1 MDKNE
6 FIEKIADL
14 DDEILSELNEELDE
28 ELNKTMKNRDE
39 RKIIELSN
47 AIADIKGY
55 TPSEEDVKRN
65 TEAILAKLDNK
76 VPKRRNVI
84 KALSTT
90 AACLVAVFVLNQ
102 GIAYAFDVK
111 MFPKLYEVV
120 DGAIVIHMDQDRKET
135 QQILSEIKTKCA
147 EYDISS
153 PIITYLPEGF
163 VLTKLEYQDNGLTIW
178 LDKGDVR
185 VSMIYVFNVKGGNVG
200 LPSDEGNVEEKVIN
214 GKPYLISMEDNQ
226 YRALYVSDKFIFNY
240 TSLGL
245 DYQEAENMVNSLT

>member
-6 FIEKIADL
+6 FIEKLADL

-55 TPSEEDVKRN
+55 TPLEEDVKRN

-76 VPKRRNVI
+76 VPKRRKVI
-84 KALSTT
+84 KTLSTA
-90 AACLVAVFVLNQ
+90 AACLVAVVVLNQ

-135 QQILSEIKTKCA
+135 QQILSEIKGKCN
-147 EYDISS
+147 EYGITTLI
-153 PIITYLPEGF
+153 PTYLPENYT
-163 VLTKLEYQDNGLTIW
+163 VTELDYIDNDLNIR
-178 LDKGDVR
+178 LKKDDVKIN
-185 VSMIYVFNVKGGNVG
+185 IYYEFYSVQGTFGV
-200 LPSDEGNVEEKVIN
+200 PSDEGNVHEAVLN
-214 GKPYLISMEDNQ
+214 GHPFLISTEDNQ
-226 YRALYVSDKFIFNY
+226 YRAVSITEKFRFVF
-240 TSLGL
+240 TSHNL
-245 DYQEAENMVNSLT
+245 DYSEAEKILSSLT

>member
-6 FIEKIADL
+6 FIEKLADL

-55 TPSEEDVKRN
+55 TPSEEDVKRS
-65 TEAILAKLDNK
+65 TEAILTKLDNK
-76 VPKRRNVI
+76 VPKRMKVI
-84 KALSTT
+84 KTLSTA
-90 AACLVAVFVLNQ
+90 AACLVAVVVLNQ

-135 QQILSEIKTKCA
+135 QQILSEIKGKCN
-147 EYDISS
+147 EYGITTLI
-153 PIITYLPEGF
+153 PTYLPENYT
-163 VLTKLEYQDNGLTIW
+163 VTELDYIDNDLNIR
-178 LDKGDVR
+178 LKKDDVKIN
-185 VSMIYVFNVKGGNVG
+185 IYYEFYSVQGTFGV
-200 LPSDEGNVEEKVIN
+200 PSDEGNVHEAMLN
-214 GKPYLISMEDNQ
+214 GHPFLISTEDNQ
-226 YRALYVSDKFIFNY
+226 YRAVSITENFRFVF
-240 TSLGL
+240 TSHNL
-245 DYQEAENMVNSLT
+245 DYSEAEKILSSLT

>member
-6 FIEKIADL
+6 FIEKLADL

-55 TPSEEDVKRN
+55 TPSEEDVKRS

-76 VPKRRNVI
+76 VPKRRKVI
-84 KALSTT
+84 KTLSTV
-90 AACLVAVFVLNQ
+90 AACLVAVVVLNQ

-120 DGAIVIHMDQDRKET
+120 DGGIVIHMDQDRKET
-135 QQILSEIKTKCA
+135 QQILNEIKIKCA

-153 PIITYLPEGF
+153 PIITYLPGGF
-163 VLTKLEYQDNGLTIW
+163 ALTKLEYQDNGLTIW

-185 VSMIYVFNVKGGNVG
+185 VSMIYVFNVHGGNVG

-226 YRALYVSDKFIFNY
+226 YRALYISDKFVFNY

-245 DYQEAENMVNSLT
+245 DYQEAEKMVNSLS